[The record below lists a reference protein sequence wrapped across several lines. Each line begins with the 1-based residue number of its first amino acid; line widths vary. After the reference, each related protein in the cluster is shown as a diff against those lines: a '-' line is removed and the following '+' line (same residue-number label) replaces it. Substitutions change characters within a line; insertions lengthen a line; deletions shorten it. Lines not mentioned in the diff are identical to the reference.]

1 MKNFN
6 LYYKLFLIVFI
17 SSLFIRCQEENEII
31 TNSTTEEIEVTTNQ
45 NIDPG
50 IEEFF
55 IELAKNSDQ
64 TNRVFF
70 DPAVLEVGVRRTG
83 QSSFQQSSFTCLRPN
98 TSYDILVTVPSSGSN
113 EKACACLDINR
124 NGIIGSSSPIQCR
137 DTQTF
142 SAPLPFNPISFNFIL
157 YTIQTN
163 SSGRVNFTVRAGC
176 GGNSSVSSFSSLPS
190 GTQSFDIGISTSSTC
205 L

>member
-6 LYYKLFLIVFI
+6 LYSKLFLIVFI

-31 TNSTTEEIEVTTNQ
+31 TNSTTEEIEVVTNQ
-45 NIDPG
+45 DIDPG
-50 IEEFF
+50 IEEFL

-64 TNRVFF
+64 TSRVFF
-70 DPAVLEVGVRRTG
+70 DPAVLEFGVRRTG
-83 QSSFQQSSFTCLRPN
+83 QSSFQQSSFTCLLPN
-98 TSYDILVTVPSSGSN
+98 TSYDILVTVPSSGPN
-113 EKACACLDINR
+113 EKACVCLDINR
-124 NGIIGSSSPIQCR
+124 NGIVGSSSPRRCR

-142 SAPLPFNPISFNFIL
+142 SAPLIINPISFNFVF

-163 SSGRVNFTVRAGC
+163 SLGRVNFTVRAGC
-176 GGNSSVSSFSSLPS
+176 GGNSPVSSFSTLPS
-190 GTQSFDIGISTSSTC
+190 GTQSLDIGISTSSAC